1 MFRFIIIC
9 LILLYIVYD
18 RYYER
23 LLEYMGTS
31 STDVFKWSCII
42 ILLIICLIPR
52 LDQKIYN
59 SWDYVRKMPSKT
71 KNEYKYNLAYQNNFQ
86 NQGLQY
92 GNSLGNSLS
101 SSFGN
106 HYNNPYNIPY
116 NNQNINSPLGEENNE
131 LGYTNINL
139 PSD

>member
-1 MFRFIIIC
+1 
-9 LILLYIVYD
+9 
-18 RYYER
+18 
-23 LLEYMGTS
+23 MGTS
-31 STDVFKWSCII
+31 SSDVFKWSCII

-52 LDQKIYN
+52 LDQKVYN

-92 GNSLGNSLS
+92 GNPYNTPH
-101 SSFGN
+101 N
-106 HYNNPYNIPY
+106 TPYNNPY

-139 PSD
+139 ND

>member
-1 MFRFIIIC
+1 MFRFNIIC
-9 LILLYIVYD
+9 LILLYIIYD

-31 STDVFKWSCII
+31 SSDVFKWSCII

-52 LDQKIYN
+52 LDQKVYN

-92 GNSLGNSLS
+92 GNPYNTPH
-101 SSFGN
+101 N
-106 HYNNPYNIPY
+106 TPYNNPY

-139 PSD
+139 ND